1 VRVTV
6 GLRAIAPSLLAL
18 LLFLLLLLLLSLWDR
33 RAARSRCST
42 WGSTCDCTQA
52 LLATPASRLFALVL
66 APTREL
72 AFGIAEQ
79 FRALG
84 THIKLECAVIV
95 GGVDMVTQAIA
106 LAKRPHVI
114 IGTPGRVVDH
124 LEHTKVGR
132 ASLASLALV
141 SRQPTRWYVLLSY
154 RDSVCEPSSSS

>member
-33 RAARSRCST
+33 RAACSR
-42 WGSTCDCTQA
+42 WSTCDCAQA

-79 FRALG
+79 FRG